1 MEEKINQTNY
11 DRDIKVC
18 VMRGFYD
25 CDDEYREE
33 YKEDINLLEL
43 PKKAIDRIDFTYDVS
58 TLYAKDEV
66 LVIAPNMQAINE
78 YKELGGTPRLFH
90 ALLNLPDDN
99 YWDDG
104 YMCIFSDLKTL
115 RRWKMKRK

>member
-33 YKEDINLLEL
+33 YKEDISLLEL

-58 TLYAKDEV
+58 TLYSKDEV